1 VIQKNGGPAGEKE
14 NTAEGVEIL
23 RFTHPVDVGF
33 FEELDHATGTSL
45 L

>member
-1 VIQKNGGPAGEKE
+1 VIEENGNPAGEKQ
-14 NTAEGVEIL
+14 NSAEGVKIL

-33 FEELDHATGTSL
+33 FEELDHATLTSL